1 VAPVELDADQRRV
14 VGHES
19 GPLLVLAGPGT
30 GKTTTLVEA
39 IAERV
44 QHRGV
49 HPDAV
54 LGLTFSRKAAEHLR
68 ERVAARVGRTMS
80 GSTCSTF
87 HSFAYGLIRQWTPR
101 ELYDE
106 PLRLLSAPE
115 QDVVLQQVLTREAES
130 IVWPESIRGAVGT
143 RGFAAEVAQVLARAQ
158 EKGLGW
164 ESLGELGRRE
174 GLPEY
179 VAAAAFMEQYDVVS
193 GNQNLL
199 DYASLIATAVRMLQ
213 DPDRE
218 VRAELRRRYRHVFVD
233 EYQDTDPA
241 QVALLKAIAGDP
253 EQSGPSELIVVGD
266 PHQSIYGFRG
276 AEVRGILEFPQTFR
290 QPDGTPAEAVVLGTT
305 RRFGPHI
312 LRPVQRLAARLP
324 LPAGVRRE
332 ALTRFLAPSA
342 EAVDDGRVEL
352 LTYDTDRAEAEHL
365 ADLLRRAHLEDGLG
379 WSEMAVLVRSGRAT
393 LPGLRRALLA
403 AGVPVEVAADETP
416 LVREPAVRPLLDALA
431 VAVDAEV
438 ADPADP
444 AYVDPGRAADL
455 LASPLADMDASDV
468 RILARRLRARERRSA
483 EEAGRAPRPSPD
495 LLREALLD
503 PAALLDPETIEVDQP
518 HDAERRALALAR
530 LLRTVRDELA
540 ESATVEQALWVLWD
554 GTSWPRRLQ
563 AATRRGGVVARMAHR
578 DLDAVVA
585 LFDAAAR
592 AEDQQEH
599 TSAETFLHT
608 LRAQQIPADTLA
620 EQGVRDDAV
629 RLLTAHRAKGLEW
642 PLVVVAHVQED
653 EWPDLRRRATLLRAD
668 RIGVGGRLEPPTT
681 TRELLADERR
691 LFYVACTRAR
701 RRLVVTAVAS
711 TDDDGDQPSRF
722 LSELY
727 PDDDGHR
734 ITHVEG
740 RPRRPLSLAGLVA
753 ELRRTTADDGVDEA
767 LRDAAAVRLAR
778 LTREHRSGG
787 LRVPGADPATWWGT
801 RAWSAGDQPLRPAD
815 EPVVVS
821 ASALTSLTV
830 CPAQWFLNREAGAER
845 ATTQAQ
851 GFGNVVHAL
860 ADRIGRGDEPIA
872 GRDRDEIVEALMAHV
887 DQVWGQIPFRTP
899 WSSGREREE
908 VRHALDRFLRQHEAA
923 SRELVATEVPLRA
936 EVELPDGQRVLLHG
950 YADRLEL
957 DAQGRLVVV
966 DLKTGKG
973 TPTRAEIAEH
983 PQLGLYQ
990 LAVEHGAF
998 DALGAGALEGPARP
1012 GGAELWQLRQEV
1024 GGTMRVQTQEVP
1036 EPDADGTRV
1045 IDRQLMEAARRLRSE
1060 EFPARPGPHCDHCDF
1075 ERFCPARTAGTVLN
1089 SPHDVLGLPRPAPPS
1104 DNAARTQK

>member
-1 VAPVELDADQRRV
+1 MPEPTTYRLVPPAVVDGKPVELDADQRRV
-14 VGHES
+14 VDHEG

-39 IAERV
+39 IADRIE
-44 QHRGV
+44 HRGV

-68 ERVAARVGRTMS
+68 DRVAARVGRTMS

-115 QDVVLQQVLTREAES
+115 QDVVLQQILTREAES
-130 IVWPESIRGAVGT
+130 IVWPEAIRGAIGT
-143 RGFAAEVAQVLARAQ
+143 RGFATEVAQVLARAQ

-164 ESLGELGRRE
+164 ESLRDLGLRE
-174 GLPEY
+174 GLSEY

-193 GNQNLL
+193 GHQNFL

-213 DPDRE
+213 DPDQPVRE
-218 VRAELRRRYRHVFVD
+218 ELRRRYTHVFVD

-241 QVALLKAIAGDP
+241 QVALLRAIAGDAAA
-253 EQSGPSELIVVGD
+253 GGTRELVVVGD

-276 AEVRGILEFPQTFR
+276 AEVRGILEFPQAFR
-290 QPDGTPAEAVVLGTT
+290 RPDGEPAETVVLGTT

-312 LRPVQRLAARLP
+312 LRPAQRIAARLP
-324 LPAGVRRE
+324 LPAGVPHA
-332 ALTRFLAPSA
+332 ALARFLDPVSGAD
-342 EAVDDGRVEL
+342 DDGRVEL

-379 WSEMAVLVRSGRAT
+379 WAEMAVLVRSGRT
-393 LPGLRRALLA
+393 TIPGLRRALLA
-403 AGVPVEVAADETP
+403 AGVPVEVASDDTP
-416 LVREPAVRPLLDALA
+416 LVREPAVAPLLDALA
-431 VAVDAEV
+431 IAVDADV

-444 AYVDPGRAADL
+444 AYVDPARAADL
-455 LASPLADMDASDV
+455 LASPLAEMDASDV
-468 RILARRLRARERRSA
+468 RVLARRLRNRERAAA
-483 EEAGRAPRPSPD
+483 EVGGRTPRPSPD
-495 LLREALLD
+495 LLREVLLD
-503 PAALLDPETIEVDQP
+503 PGILADVPTPAE
-518 HDAERRALALAR
+518 AERRALALAR

-540 ESATVEQALWVLWD
+540 EGATVEQALWVLWD
-554 GTSWPRRLQ
+554 GTRWPDRLR
-563 AATRRGGVVARMAHR
+563 AATRRGGVAARMAHR

-642 PLVVVAHVQED
+642 SLVVVAHVQED
-653 EWPDLRRRATLLRAD
+653 AWPDLRRRATLLRAD
-668 RIGVGGRLEPPTT
+668 RIGVGGRLVPPTT

-711 TDDDGDQPSRF
+711 TDDEGEQPSRF
-722 LSELY
+722 LAELY
-727 PDDDGHR
+727 PDDDRHR
-734 ITHVEG
+734 IIHVPG
-740 RPRRPLSLAGLVA
+740 RPVRPLSLAGLVA
-753 ELRRTTADDGVDEA
+753 ELRRTAADERTPEP

-778 LTREHRSGG
+778 LTREHRAGSV
-787 LRVPGADPATWWGT
+787 RVPGADPATWWGT
-801 RAWSAGDQPLRPAD
+801 HAWSQGDHPLRPLD

-821 ASALTSLTV
+821 ASALTSLAT
-830 CPAQWFLNREAGAER
+830 CPAQWFLDREAGAER

-860 ADRIGRGDEPIA
+860 ADRIGRGDEPTT
-872 GRDRDEIVEALMAHV
+872 GRTRSEVVDSLMTHV
-887 DQVWGQIPFRTP
+887 DEVWGQIPFRTP
-899 WSSGREREE
+899 WSGGREREE
-908 VRHALDRFLRQHEAA
+908 VRHALDRFLVRHEAA
-923 SRELVATEVPLRA
+923 ARTLVATEELLRA
-936 EVELPDGQRVLLHG
+936 EVDLPDGQRVLLHG

-957 DAQGRLVVV
+957 DADGRVVVV
-966 DLKTGKG
+966 DLKTGK
-973 TPTRAEIAEH
+973 TKPTEAEVAEH

-990 LAVEHGAF
+990 LAVENGAV
-998 DALGAGALEGPARP
+998 AGHVRP

-1024 GGTMRVQTQEVP
+1024 GGGMRVQAQDVQA
-1036 EPDADGTRV
+1036 PDSDGVRP
-1045 IDRQLMEAARRLRSE
+1045 IDRQLMEASRRLRTE
-1060 EFPARPGPHCDHCDF
+1060 DFPARPGSHCDYCAF
-1075 ERFCPARTAGTVLN
+1075 ERFCPALMAGTVL
-1089 SPHDVLGLPRPAPPS
+1089 S
-1104 DNAARTQK
+1104 

>member
-1 VAPVELDADQRRV
+1 MPEHMTYRLVPPATRDTKPVDLDPDQRRV
-14 VGHES
+14 VDHES

-39 IAERV
+39 IAERIE
-44 QHRGV
+44 HRGL

-68 ERVAARVGRTMS
+68 DRVAARVGRTMS

-101 ELYDE
+101 DLYDE

-115 QDVVLQQVLTREAES
+115 QDVVLQQILTREAES
-130 IVWPESIRGAVGT
+130 VVWPEALMGAIGT

-164 ESLGELGRRE
+164 ESLRELGLRE

-179 VAAAAFMEQYDVVS
+179 VAAASFMEQYDVVS
-193 GNQNLL
+193 GNQNFL

-213 DPDRE
+213 DPDQPVRE
-218 VRAELRRRYRHVFVD
+218 ELRRRYTHVFVD

-241 QVALLKAIAGDP
+241 QVALLRAIAGDP
-253 EQSGPSELIVVGD
+253 EPGSLRELVVVGD

-290 QPDGTPAEAVVLGTT
+290 RPDGQPAESVVLGTT

-312 LRPVQRLAARLP
+312 LHPAQRVAARLP
-324 LPAGVRRE
+324 LPAGVPRE
-332 ALTRFLAPSA
+332 ALTRFLAPTS
-342 EAVDDGRVEL
+342 EADDDGRIEL
-352 LTYDTDRAEAEHL
+352 LTFDTDRAEAEHL
-365 ADLLRRAHLEDGLG
+365 ADLLRRAHLEDGFA
-379 WSEMAVLVRSGRAT
+379 WSDMAVLVRSGRST
-393 LPGLRRALLA
+393 IPGLRRALLA
-403 AGVPVEVAADETP
+403 AGVPVEVAADDTP
-416 LVREPAVRPLLDALA
+416 LVREPAVAPLLDALSI
-431 VAVDAEV
+431 AVDADV
-438 ADPADP
+438 DDPSHP
-444 AYVDPGRAADL
+444 SYVDPSRAADL

-468 RILARRLRARERRSA
+468 RVLARRLRARERVAADA
-483 EEAGRAPRPSPD
+483 EHRHPRPSPD

-503 PAALLDPETIEVDQP
+503 PGVLADVPEPGE
-518 HDAERRALALAR
+518 AERRALALAR
-530 LLRTVRDELA
+530 LIRTVREELA
-540 ESATVEQALWVLWD
+540 DGATVEQALWVLWD
-554 GTSWPRRLQ
+554 GTSWPARLR
-563 AATRRGGVVARMAHR
+563 ATTHRGGVAARMAHR

-585 LFDAAAR
+585 LFEAAAR
-592 AEDQQEH
+592 AEDQQQH

-642 PLVVVAHVQED
+642 PVVVVGHVQED
-653 EWPDLRRRATLLRAD
+653 AWPDLRRRATLLRAD
-668 RIGVGGRLEPPTT
+668 RIGVGGQLVPPTT

-701 RRLVVTAVAS
+701 NRLVVTAVAS
-711 TDDDGDQPSRF
+711 TDDDGEQPSRF

-727 PDDDGHR
+727 PDDEGHR
-734 ITHVEG
+734 VTHVGG
-740 RPRRPLSLAGLVA
+740 RPPRPLSLAGLVA
-753 ELRRTTADDGVDEA
+753 ELRRTTADDRVPEP
-767 LRDAAAVRLAR
+767 LREAAAARLAR
-778 LTREHRSGG
+778 LTREHRSG
-787 LRVPGADPATWWGT
+787 LVRVPGADPATWWGT
-801 RAWSAGDQPLRPAD
+801 HPWTAGEEPLRPVD
-815 EPVVVS
+815 EPVAIS
-821 ASALTSLTV
+821 ASALTSLSL

-851 GFGNVVHAL
+851 GFGNVVHSL

-872 GRDRDEIVEALMAHV
+872 GQTRDEVVDALMTHV
-887 DQVWGQIPFRTP
+887 DEVWGQIPFRTP

-908 VRHALDRFLRQHEAA
+908 VRHALDRFLVKHEAA
-923 SRELVATEVPLRA
+923 ARELLHTEVALRA

-957 DAQGRLVVV
+957 DAEGRVVVV

-973 TPTRAEIAEH
+973 TPTQAEIAEH

-990 LAVEHGAF
+990 LAVENGAVQGF
-998 DALGAGALEGPARP
+998 TEP

-1024 GGTMRVQTQEVP
+1024 GGAMRVQPQP
-1036 EPDADGTRV
+1036 AQEPDADGVRI
-1045 IDRQLMEAARRLRSE
+1045 IDRQLMEAAGRLRSE
-1060 EFPARPGPHCDHCDF
+1060 EFPARPGTHCAYCAF
-1075 ERFCPARTAGTVLN
+1075 ERFCPARTAGTVL
-1089 SPHDVLGLPRPAPPS
+1089 
-1104 DNAARTQK
+1104 T

>member
-1 VAPVELDADQRRV
+1 MAEHTTYHLVSPATFTAERIELDVDQRRV
-14 VGHES
+14 VEHES

-39 IAERV
+39 IADRIE
-44 QHRGV
+44 QRGV
-49 HPDAV
+49 HPDSV

-68 ERVAARVGRTMS
+68 DRVAARVGRTMS

-115 QDVVLQQVLTREAES
+115 QDVVLQQILTREAES
-130 IVWPESIRGAVGT
+130 IVWPEAIMGAIGT
-143 RGFAAEVAQVLARAQ
+143 RGFAGEVAQVLARAQ

-164 ESLGELGRRE
+164 ETLRDLGLRE
-174 GLPEY
+174 ELPEY

-193 GNQNLL
+193 GHQNFL

-213 DPDRE
+213 DPDQP
-218 VRAELRRRYRHVFVD
+218 VRDELRRRYTHVFVD

-241 QVALLKAIAGDP
+241 QVALLRAIAGDP
-253 EQSGPSELIVVGD
+253 GPDRELVVVGD

-276 AEVRGILEFPQTFR
+276 AEVRGILEFPQAFR
-290 QPDGTPAEAVVLGTT
+290 RADGEPAEAVVLGTT

-312 LRPVQRLAARLP
+312 LRPAQRVAARLP
-324 LPAGVRRE
+324 LPAGVPRD
-332 ALTRFLAPSA
+332 ALARFLSPSSEA
-342 EAVDDGRVEL
+342 EHDGRVEL

-365 ADLLRRAHLEDGLG
+365 ADLLRRAHLEDGLE
-379 WSEMAVLVRSGRAT
+379 WSEMAVLVRSGRT
-393 LPGLRRALLA
+393 SIPGLRRALLA
-403 AGVPVEVAADETP
+403 AGVPVEVASDDTP
-416 LVREPAVRPLLDALA
+416 LVREPAVAPLLDALA
-431 VAVDAEV
+431 VAVDADV
-438 ADPADP
+438 ADPGDP
-444 AYVDPGRAADL
+444 AYVDPSRATDL

-468 RILARRLRARERRSA
+468 RVLARRLRTRERVA
-483 EEAGRAPRPSPD
+483 AVAAGRTPRSSPD

-503 PAALLDPETIEVDQP
+503 PGVLADVAGPTG
-518 HDAERRALALAR
+518 AERRALALAR

-540 ESATVEQALWVLWD
+540 EGATVEQALWVLWD
-554 GTSWPRRLQ
+554 GTPWPGRLQ
-563 AATRRGGVVARMAHR
+563 AATRRGGVAARMAHR

-642 PLVVVAHVQED
+642 PLVVIAHVQED
-653 EWPDLRRRATLLRAD
+653 AWPDLRRRATLLRAD
-668 RIGVGGRLEPPTT
+668 RIGVGGRLVPPTT
-681 TRELLADERR
+681 SPELLADERR

-701 RRLVVTAVAS
+701 QRLVVTAVAS
-711 TDDDGDQPSRF
+711 SDDEGEQPSRF
-722 LSELY
+722 LGELY

-734 ITHVEG
+734 ITHVDG
-740 RPRRPLSLAGLVA
+740 RPSRPLSLAGLVA
-753 ELRRTTADDGVDEA
+753 ELRRTVADRRNPEP
-767 LRDAAAVRLAR
+767 LRDAAATRLAR
-778 LTREHRSGG
+778 LTREHRSGTV
-787 LRVPGADPATWWGT
+787 RVPGADPATWWGT
-801 RAWSAGDQPLRPAD
+801 RVWSQGDHSLRPRD

-821 ASALTSLTV
+821 ASALTSLTT

-860 ADRIGRGDEPIA
+860 ADRIGRGDEPIT
-872 GRDRDEIVEALMAHV
+872 GRTRGEVVDALMSHV

-908 VRHALDRFLRQHEAA
+908 VRHALERFLVRHEAA
-923 SRELVATEVPLRA
+923 TRTLVATEVPLRA
-936 EVELPDGQRVLLHG
+936 EVDLPDGQRVLLHG

-957 DAQGRLVVV
+957 DADGRVVVV
-966 DLKTGKG
+966 DLKTGKT
-973 TPTRAEIAEH
+973 TPTQADIAEH

-990 LAVEHGAF
+990 LAV
-998 DALGAGALEGPARP
+998 
-1012 GGAELWQLRQEV
+1012 
-1024 GGTMRVQTQEVP
+1024 
-1036 EPDADGTRV
+1036 
-1045 IDRQLMEAARRLRSE
+1045 
-1060 EFPARPGPHCDHCDF
+1060 
-1075 ERFCPARTAGTVLN
+1075 
-1089 SPHDVLGLPRPAPPS
+1089 
-1104 DNAARTQK
+1104 

>member
-1 VAPVELDADQRRV
+1 MPEPTTYRLVAPAHASPHLEGKPIDLDADQRRV
-14 VGHES
+14 VEHES

-39 IAERV
+39 IADRIE
-44 QHRGV
+44 HRGV
-49 HPDAV
+49 HPDQV

-68 ERVAARVGRTMS
+68 DRVAARVGRTMS

-115 QDVVLQQVLTREAES
+115 QDVVLQQILTREAES
-130 IVWPESIRGAVGT
+130 IVWPDAVTGAIGT
-143 RGFAAEVAQVLARAQ
+143 RGFAGEVAQVLARAQ

-164 ESLGELGRRE
+164 ESLRDLGLRE
-174 GLPEY
+174 GLPEF

-193 GNQNLL
+193 GSQNFL

-213 DPDRE
+213 DPDQPVRE
-218 VRAELRRRYRHVFVD
+218 ELRRRYTHVFVD

-241 QVALLKAIAGDP
+241 QVALLRAIAGQPGPAPAPGLADP
-253 EQSGPSELIVVGD
+253 ARELVVVGD
-266 PHQSIYGFRG
+266 PHQAIYGFRG
-276 AEVRGILEFPQTFR
+276 AEVRGILEFPTTFR
-290 QPDGTPAEAVVLGTT
+290 RPDGSPADAVVLGTT
-305 RRFGPHI
+305 RRFGAHI
-312 LRPVQRLAARLP
+312 LRPAQRVAARLP
-324 LPAGVRRE
+324 VPAGIAHDDLR
-332 ALTRFLAPSA
+332 RFLHPAT
-342 EAVDDGRVEL
+342 EADVDGRVQL
-352 LTYDTDRAEAEHL
+352 LTFDTDRAEAEHL
-365 ADLLRRAHLEDGLG
+365 ADLLRRAHLEDGLA
-379 WSEMAVLVRSGRAT
+379 WSDMAVLVRSGRAT
-393 LPGLRRALLA
+393 IPGLRRALLA
-403 AGVPVEVAADETP
+403 AGVPVEVAADDTP
-416 LVREPAVRPLLDALA
+416 LVREPAVAPLLDALA
-431 VAVDAEV
+431 IAVDAGV
-438 ADPADP
+438 TDPGDP
-444 AYVDPGRAADL
+444 SYVDPARAADL

-468 RILARRLRARERRSA
+468 RVLARRLRARERTAA
-483 EEAGRAPRPSPD
+483 EADDRTPRPSPD
-495 LLREALLD
+495 LVRDALLD
-503 PAALLDPETIEVDQP
+503 PAVLADLEHP

-540 ESATVEQALWVLWD
+540 EGATVEQALWVLWD
-554 GTSWPRRLQ
+554 GTPWPQRLR
-563 AATRRGGVVARMAHR
+563 AATRRGGVSARMAHR

-585 LFDAAAR
+585 LFEAASR

-599 TSAETFLHT
+599 TSATAFLHL

-653 EWPDLRRRATLLRAD
+653 AWPDLRRRATLLRAD
-668 RIGVGGRLEPPTT
+668 RIGTGGRLVPPTT

-701 RRLVVTAVAS
+701 QRLVVTAVAS
-711 TDDDGDQPSRF
+711 SDDEGEQPSRF
-722 LSELY
+722 LAELY
-727 PDDDGHR
+727 PDDEGHR

-740 RPRRPLSLAGLVA
+740 RPQRPLSLVGLVA
-753 ELRRTTADDGVDEA
+753 ELRRTVADDRCPEP
-767 LRDAAAVRLAR
+767 LRDAAAARLAR
-778 LTREHRSGG
+778 LTREHRTGG
-787 LRVPGADPATWWGT
+787 VRVPGADPATWWGT
-801 RAWSAGDQPLRPAD
+801 HVWTEAQQPLRPVD

-821 ASALTSLTV
+821 ASALTSLTL

-860 ADRIGRGDEPIA
+860 ADRVGRGAEVVD
-872 GRDRDEIVEALMAHV
+872 GRPRSDVVDDLMRHV
-887 DQVWGQIPFRTP
+887 DDVWGQIPFRTP

-908 VRHALDRFLRQHEAA
+908 VRHALDRFLVKHEAA
-923 SRELVATEVPLRA
+923 ARELVATEVPLRA
-936 EVELPDGQRVLLHG
+936 EVTLPDGQQVLLHG

-957 DAQGRLVVV
+957 DAQGRVVVV

-973 TPTRAEIAEH
+973 TPTKADIDEH

-990 LAVEHGAF
+990 LAVEHGAVPGH
-998 DALGAGALEGPARP
+998 DQP

-1024 GGTMRVQTQEVP
+1024 SGGMRIQQQDVQEPGP
-1036 EPDADGTRV
+1036 EGTRT
-1045 IDRQLMEAARRLRSE
+1045 IERQLMEAATRLRTE
-1060 EFPARPGPHCDHCDF
+1060 RFPARPGGHCQYCAF
-1075 ERFCPARTAGTVLN
+1075 ERFCPATTAGTVL
-1089 SPHDVLGLPRPAPPS
+1089 S
-1104 DNAARTQK
+1104 

>member
-1 VAPVELDADQRRV
+1 MTTGATTFHLVRPERAVAQPIALDREQQRV
-14 VGHES
+14 VDHER

-39 IAERV
+39 ITERIE
-44 QHRGV
+44 HRGV

-68 ERVAARVGRTMS
+68 DRVAARVGRTMS

-115 QDVVLQQVLTREAES
+115 QDVVLQQILTREAES
-130 IVWPESIRGAVGT
+130 VVWPGAIAGALGT

-164 ESLGELGRRE
+164 ESLRDLGRRE

-193 GNQNLL
+193 AHQNFL

-213 DPDRE
+213 DPE
-218 VRAELRRRYRHVFVD
+218 QPVRDELRRRYTHVFVD

-241 QVALLKAIAGDP
+241 QVALLRAIAGDP
-253 EQSGPSELIVVGD
+253 DPAPLAPARELVVVGD

-276 AEVRGILEFPQTFR
+276 AEVRGILEFPRTFAR
-290 QPDGTPAEAVVLGTT
+290 ADGEPADTIVLGTT
-305 RRFGPHI
+305 RRFGAHI
-312 LRPVQRLAARLP
+312 LRPAQRVAARLP
-324 LPAGVRRE
+324 LPAGVPHH
-332 ALTRFLAPSA
+332 ALERFLAPTS
-342 EAVDDGRVEL
+342 EAADHGRVEL
-352 LTYDTDRAEAEHL
+352 LTFDTDRAEAEHL
-365 ADLLRRAHLEDGLG
+365 ADLLRRAHLEDGLA
-379 WSEMAVLVRSGRAT
+379 WSEMAVLVRSGRT
-393 LPGLRRALLA
+393 TIPGLRRALLA
-403 AGVPVEVAADETP
+403 AGVPVEVAADDTP
-416 LVREPAVRPLLDALA
+416 LVREPACAPLLDALA
-431 VAVDAEV
+431 IAVDADV

-444 AYVDPGRAADL
+444 AYVDPARAADL
-455 LASPLADMDASDV
+455 LASPLAEMDSSDV
-468 RILARRLRARERRSA
+468 RVLARGLRARERAVA
-483 EEAGRAPRPSPD
+483 ETQGRTPRPSPD

-503 PAALLDPETIEVDQP
+503 PGVLADVRAPVA
-518 HDAERRALALAR
+518 AERRALALAR
-530 LLRTVRDELA
+530 LLRTVRDDLA
-540 ESATVEQALWVLWD
+540 GGATVEQALWVLWD
-554 GTSWPRRLQ
+554 GTSWPERLR
-563 AATRRGGVVARMAHR
+563 AATRRGGIAARMAHR

-599 TSAETFLHT
+599 TSAEAFLLT

-642 PLVVVAHVQED
+642 PLVVVAHVQE
-653 EWPDLRRRATLLRAD
+653 EGWPDLRRRATLLRAD
-668 RIGVGGRLEPPTT
+668 RIGVGGRLVAPTT

-711 TDDDGDQPSRF
+711 TDDEGEQPSRF
-722 LSELY
+722 LTELY
-727 PDDDGHR
+727 PDDQGHR
-734 ITHVEG
+734 VAHVDG
-740 RPRRPLSLAGLVA
+740 RPSRPLSLAGLVA
-753 ELRRTTADDGVDEA
+753 ELRRTAADEGIPEP
-767 LRDAAAVRLAR
+767 LRDAAAARLAR
-778 LTREHRSGG
+778 LAREHRSGSV
-787 LRVPGADPATWWGT
+787 RVPGADPATWWGT
-801 RAWSAGDQPLRPAD
+801 RAWSAGDQPLRPVD

-821 ASALTSLTV
+821 ASALTSLTT

-860 ADRIGRGDEPIA
+860 ADRIGRGDEPLA
-872 GRDRDEIVEALMAHV
+872 GRPRAEVVDALMAHV
-887 DQVWGQIPFRTP
+887 DQVWSQIPFRTP
-899 WSSGREREE
+899 WSGGREREE
-908 VRHALDRFLRQHEAA
+908 VRHALDRFLVRHEGSA
-923 SRELVATEVPLRA
+923 RELVATEVALRA
-936 EVELPDGQRVLLHG
+936 EVDLPDGQRVLLHG
-950 YADRLEL
+950 YADRIEL
-957 DAQGRLVVV
+957 DAQGRVVVV

-973 TPTRAEIAEH
+973 TPTQAEIAEH

-990 LAVEHGAF
+990 LAVENGAVAGHGEA
-998 DALGAGALEGPARP
+998 A
-1012 GGAELWQLRQEV
+1012 GAELWQLRQEV
-1024 GGTMRVQTQEVP
+1024 GGSMRVQSQDVQR
-1036 EPDADGTRV
+1036 PDDHGVRT
-1045 IDRQLMEAARRLRSE
+1045 IDRQLMEAAHRLRAE
-1060 EFPARPGPHCDHCDF
+1060 EFPARPGTHCDYCAF
-1075 ERFCPARTAGTVLN
+1075 ERFCPARTAGTVL
-1089 SPHDVLGLPRPAPPS
+1089 S
-1104 DNAARTQK
+1104 

>member
-1 VAPVELDADQRRV
+1 MTSGPTTYHLVPPATVAAEPVTLDAEQQRV
-14 VGHES
+14 VDHAG

-39 IAERV
+39 IADRIE
-44 QHRGV
+44 HRGV
-49 HPDAV
+49 HPDSV

-68 ERVAARVGRTMS
+68 DRVAARVGRTMS
-80 GSTCSTF
+80 GSVCSTF

-115 QDVVLQQVLTREAES
+115 QDVVLQQILTREAES
-130 IVWPESIRGAVGT
+130 VVWPEAIAGALGT
-143 RGFAAEVAQVLARAQ
+143 RGFATEVAQVLSRAQ

-164 ESLGELGRRE
+164 DSLRELGLRE

-193 GNQNLL
+193 AHQNFL

-213 DPDRE
+213 DPDQP
-218 VRAELRRRYRHVFVD
+218 VRDELRRRYTHVFVD

-241 QVALLKAIAGDP
+241 QVALLRAIAGDP
-253 EQSGPSELIVVGD
+253 DPAAPGVRSRELVVVGD

-276 AEVRGILEFPQTFR
+276 AEVRGILEFPRTFP
-290 QPDGTPAEAVVLGTT
+290 QADGRPADTVVLGTT
-305 RRFGPHI
+305 RRFGAHI
-312 LRPVQRLAARLP
+312 LRPAQRVAARLP
-324 LPAGVRRE
+324 LPAGLPRE
-332 ALTRFLAPSA
+332 ALERFLGPTSEVADA
-342 EAVDDGRVEL
+342 GRVEL
-352 LTYDTDRAEAEHL
+352 FTYDTDRAEAEHL
-365 ADLLRRAHLEDGLG
+365 ADLLRRAHLEDGVA
-379 WSEMAVLVRSGRAT
+379 WSEMAVLVRSGRT
-393 LPGLRRALLA
+393 TIPGLRRALLS
-403 AGVPVEVAADETP
+403 AGVPVEVAADDTP
-416 LVREPAVRPLLDALA
+416 LVREPAVAPLLDALA
-431 VAVDAEV
+431 IAVDADV

-444 AYVDPGRAADL
+444 AYVDPVRAGDL

-468 RILARRLRARERRSA
+468 RVLARGLRGRERAVAAA
-483 EEAGRAPRPSPD
+483 EGRTPRPSPD

-503 PAALLDPETIEVDQP
+503 PGVLADVAAPA
-518 HDAERRALALAR
+518 DAERRALALAR

-540 ESATVEQALWVLWD
+540 DGATVEQALWVLWD
-554 GTSWPRRLQ
+554 GTPWPERLR
-563 AATRRGGVVARMAHR
+563 AATRRAGVAARMAHR

-599 TSAETFLHT
+599 TSAEAFLHT

-642 PLVVVAHVQED
+642 PMVVVAHVQED
-653 EWPDLRRRATLLRAD
+653 AWPDLRRRATLLRAD
-668 RIGVGGRLEPPTT
+668 RIGVGGRLVPPTT

-711 TDDDGDQPSRF
+711 TDDEGEQPSRF
-722 LSELY
+722 LTELY

-734 ITHVEG
+734 ITHVDG
-740 RPRRPLSLAGLVA
+740 RPPRPLSLAGLVA
-753 ELRRTTADDGVDEA
+753 ELRRTVADEGSPEP
-767 LRDAAAVRLAR
+767 LREAAAVRLAR
-778 LTREHRSGG
+778 LTREHRTGSV
-787 LRVPGADPATWWGT
+787 RIPGADPATWWGT
-801 RAWSAGDQPLRPAD
+801 RTWSAGDEPLRPLD

-821 ASALTSLTV
+821 ASALTSLTT

-860 ADRIGRGDEPIA
+860 ADRIGRGDEPIT
-872 GRDRDEIVEALMAHV
+872 GRTRAEVIDALMTHV

-899 WSSGREREE
+899 WSGGREREE
-908 VRHALDRFLRQHEAA
+908 VRHALDRFLVKHEAA
-923 SRELVATEVPLRA
+923 GRELIATEVPIRA
-936 EVELPDGQRVLLHG
+936 EVELPDGQRVRLHG

-957 DAQGRLVVV
+957 DAQGRVVVV

-973 TPTRAEIAEH
+973 TPTQAEIAEH

-990 LAVEHGAF
+990 LAVENGAV
-998 DALGAGALEGPARP
+998 EGHVDT

-1024 GGTMRVQTQEVP
+1024 GGGMRVQSQDEQQP
-1036 EPDADGTRV
+1036 GPDGVRT
-1045 IDRQLMEAARRLRSE
+1045 IDRQLMEAAGRLRHE
-1060 EFPARPGPHCDHCDF
+1060 EFPARPGTHCAYCAF
-1075 ERFCPARTAGTVLN
+1075 ERFCPARTAGTVL
-1089 SPHDVLGLPRPAPPS
+1089 S
-1104 DNAARTQK
+1104 

>member
-1 VAPVELDADQRRV
+1 MPEHTTYRLVPAVVDAQLVGKPIDLDADQRRV
-14 VGHES
+14 VDHES

-39 IAERV
+39 IADRIE
-44 QHRGV
+44 HRGV
-49 HPDAV
+49 HPDSV

-68 ERVAARVGRTMS
+68 DRVAARVGRTMS

-115 QDVVLQQVLTREAES
+115 QDVVLQQILTREAES
-130 IVWPESIRGAVGT
+130 IVWPEAITGAIGT
-143 RGFAAEVAQVLARAQ
+143 RGFATEVAQVLARAQ

-164 ESLGELGRRE
+164 EALRELGLRE
-174 GLPEY
+174 SLPEY

-193 GNQNLL
+193 GHQNFL
-199 DYASLIATAVRMLQ
+199 DYASLIATAVRILQ
-213 DPDRE
+213 DPDQP
-218 VRAELRRRYRHVFVD
+218 VRDELRRRYTHVFVD

-241 QVALLKAIAGDP
+241 QVALLRAIAGDHVT
-253 EQSGPSELIVVGD
+253 GPGAPARELVVVGD

-276 AEVRGILEFPQTFR
+276 AEVRGILEFPQSFR
-290 QPDGTPAEAVVLGTT
+290 RPDGGPAEAVVLGTT
-305 RRFGPHI
+305 RRFGSHI
-312 LRPVQRLAARLP
+312 LRPAQRVAARLP
-324 LPAGVRRE
+324 VPAGIPRQ
-332 ALTRFLAPSA
+332 ALERFLGPTS
-342 EAVDDGRVEL
+342 EADDDGRVEL
-352 LTYDTDRAEAEHL
+352 LTFDTDRAEAEHL
-365 ADLLRRAHLEDGLG
+365 ADLLRRAHLEDGLA
-379 WSEMAVLVRSGRAT
+379 WSEMAVLVRSGRT
-393 LPGLRRALLA
+393 TIPGLRRALLA
-403 AGVPVEVAADETP
+403 AGVPVEVASDDTL
-416 LVREPAVRPLLDALA
+416 LVREPAVAPLLDALA
-431 VAVDAEV
+431 IAVDADV
-438 ADPADP
+438 ADPDDP
-444 AYVDPGRAADL
+444 AYVDPARAADL

-468 RILARRLRARERRSA
+468 RTLARGLRARERR
-483 EEAGRAPRPSPD
+483 EAGAEGRTPRSSPD

-503 PAALLDPETIEVDQP
+503 PGVLADRRDPT
-518 HDAERRALALAR
+518 DAERRALALAR
-530 LLRTVRDELA
+530 LLRNVRHELA
-540 ESATVEQALWVLWD
+540 DGATVEQALWVLWD
-554 GTSWPRRLQ
+554 GTPWPERLR
-563 AATRRGGVVARMAHR
+563 AVTRRGGVAARMAHR

-599 TSAETFLHT
+599 TSAETFLRT

-653 EWPDLRRRATLLRAD
+653 AWPDLRRRATLLRAD
-668 RIGVGGRLEPPTT
+668 RIGVGGTLAPPTT

-711 TDDDGDQPSRF
+711 TDDEGEQPSRF
-722 LSELY
+722 LTELY

-734 ITHVEG
+734 ITHVAG

-753 ELRRTTADDGVDEA
+753 ELRRTAADANNPEP
-767 LRDAAAVRLAR
+767 LRDAAAARLAR
-778 LTREHRSGG
+778 LTREHRAGAV
-787 LRVPGADPATWWGT
+787 RVPGADPATWWGT
-801 RAWSAGDQPLRPAD
+801 RAWSAGDRPLRPAD

-821 ASALTSLTV
+821 ASALTSLTL

-860 ADRIGRGDEPIA
+860 ADRIGRGDEPVT
-872 GRDRDEIVEALMAHV
+872 GRTRSEVVDALMAHV
-887 DQVWGQIPFRTP
+887 DDVWGQIPFRTP

-908 VRHALDRFLRQHEAA
+908 VRHALDRFLVKHEAA
-923 SRELVATEVPLRA
+923 ARALIATEVPLRA
-936 EVELPDGQRVLLHG
+936 EVDLPDGQRVLLHG

-957 DAQGRLVVV
+957 DAQGRIVVV

-973 TPTRAEIAEH
+973 KPTQAEIDEH

-990 LAVEHGAF
+990 LAVEHGAV
-998 DALGAGALEGPARP
+998 EGHGEP

-1024 GGTMRVQTQEVP
+1024 GGAMRVQEQDLQQP
-1036 EPDADGTRV
+1036 GADGLRI
-1045 IDRQLMEAARRLRSE
+1045 IDRQLMEAARRLRAE
-1060 EFPARPGPHCDHCDF
+1060 EFPARPGTHCDYCAF
-1075 ERFCPARTAGTVLN
+1075 ERFCPARTAGTVL
-1089 SPHDVLGLPRPAPPS
+1089 S
-1104 DNAARTQK
+1104 

>member
-1 VAPVELDADQRRV
+1 MPEPTTYRLVRPAGSDALLDGKPVDLDADQRRV
-14 VGHES
+14 VAHGS
-19 GPLLVLAGPGT
+19 GPLLVLAGPGA

-39 IAERV
+39 IAERIEE
-44 QHRGV
+44 RGV

-68 ERVAARVGRTMS
+68 DRVAARVGRTMS

-115 QDVVLQQVLTREAES
+115 QDVVLQQILTREAES
-130 IVWPESIRGAVGT
+130 IVWPEAVTGAIGT
-143 RGFAAEVAQVLARAQ
+143 RGFATEVAQVLARAQ

-164 ESLGELGRRE
+164 ESLRELGRRE
-174 GLPEY
+174 KLPEY

-193 GNQNLL
+193 ASQNFL

-213 DPDRE
+213 DPE
-218 VRAELRRRYRHVFVD
+218 QPVRDELRRRYRHVFVD

-241 QVALLKAIAGDP
+241 QVALLRAIAGDP
-253 EQSGPSELIVVGD
+253 EPGAAHELVVVGD

-290 QPDGTPAEAVVLGTT
+290 RPDGEPAETVVLGTT
-305 RRFGPHI
+305 RRFGSHL
-312 LRPVQRLAARLP
+312 LRPAQRVAARLP
-324 LPAGVRRE
+324 VPAGVPRA
-332 ALTRFLAPSA
+332 ALARFLAPTA
-342 EAVDDGRVEL
+342 EADDDGRVEL

-365 ADLLRRAHLEDGLG
+365 ADLLRRAHLEDGLA

-393 LPGLRRALLA
+393 IPGLRRALLA
-403 AGVPVEVAADETP
+403 AGVPVEVASDDTP
-416 LVREPAVRPLLDALA
+416 LVREPAVAPLLAALA
-431 VAVDAEV
+431 IAVDADV

-468 RILARRLRARERRSA
+468 RTLARRLRSRERRAA
-483 EEAGRAPRPSPD
+483 EAAARTPRPSPE
-495 LLREALLD
+495 LVREALLD
-503 PAALLDPETIEVDQP
+503 PGVLAEVTGP
-518 HDAERRALALAR
+518 HDAERRALGLAR
-530 LLRTVRDELA
+530 LLRAVRDELA
-540 ESATVEQALWVLWD
+540 EGATVEQALWTLWD
-554 GTSWPRRLQ
+554 GTSWPERLR
-563 AATRRGGVVARMAHR
+563 AATRRGGVGARMAHR

-585 LFDAAAR
+585 LFDAAVR

-599 TSAETFLHT
+599 TSAETFLHM

-620 EQGVRDDAV
+620 ERGVRDEAV

-642 PLVVVAHVQED
+642 PLVVVAHVQEGS
-653 EWPDLRRRATLLRAD
+653 WPDLRRRATLLRAD
-668 RIGVGGRLEPPTT
+668 RIGVGGRLVPPTT

-711 TDDDGDQPSRF
+711 TDDEGEQPSRF

-727 PDDDGHR
+727 PDDEGHR
-734 ITHVEG
+734 VTHVQG
-740 RPRRPLSLAGLVA
+740 RPDRPLSLAGLVA
-753 ELRRTTADDGVDEA
+753 QLRRTAADEGVPAA
-767 LRDAAAVRLAR
+767 LRDAAAARLAR
-778 LTREHRSGG
+778 LTREHRAGTV
-787 LRVPGADPATWWGT
+787 RVPGADPATWWGT
-801 RAWSAGDQPLRPAD
+801 RAWTAGDQPLRPVD

-821 ASALTSLTV
+821 ASALTSLTL

-860 ADRIGRGDEPIA
+860 ADRIGRGDEPVT
-872 GRDRDEIVEALMAHV
+872 GRTRGEVVDALMSHV

-908 VRHALDRFLRQHEAA
+908 VRHALERFLVKHQAA
-923 SRELVATEVPLRA
+923 GRTLLATEVALRA

-957 DAQGRLVVV
+957 DAQGRVVV
-966 DLKTGKG
+966 IDLKTGKG
-973 TPTRAEIAEH
+973 TPTQAEIAEH

-990 LAVEHGAF
+990 LAVEHGAV
-998 DALGAGALEGPARP
+998 EGHRVA

-1024 GGTMRVQTQEVP
+1024 GGAMRVQPQEVQ
-1036 EPDADGTRV
+1036 EPDGDGARV
-1045 IDRQLMEAARRLRSE
+1045 VERQLMEAAQRLRAE
-1060 EFPARPGPHCDHCDF
+1060 EFPARPGAHCGYCAF
-1075 ERFCPARTAGTVLN
+1075 ERFCPALTAGTVL
-1089 SPHDVLGLPRPAPPS
+1089 S
-1104 DNAARTQK
+1104 

>member
-1 VAPVELDADQRRV
+1 MPEHTTYRLVRAVTVDASPVDLDADQRRV
-14 VGHES
+14 VDHGS

-39 IAERV
+39 IAERIE
-44 QHRGV
+44 HRGV

-54 LGLTFSRKAAEHLR
+54 LGLTFSRKGAEQLR
-68 ERVAARVGRTMS
+68 DRVAARVGRTMS

-115 QDVVLQQVLTREAES
+115 QDVVLQQILTREAES
-130 IVWPESIRGAVGT
+130 IVWPQAIMGALGT

-164 ESLGELGRRE
+164 ESLRELGIRE
-174 GLPEY
+174 SLPEY

-193 GNQNLL
+193 GSQNFL
-199 DYASLIATAVRMLQ
+199 DYASLIATAVQMLQ
-213 DPDRE
+213 DPDQR
-218 VRAELRRRYRHVFVD
+218 VRDELRRRYTHVFVD

-241 QVALLKAIAGDP
+241 QVALLRAIAGDHAR
-253 EQSGPSELIVVGD
+253 GPGSPVRELVVVGD

-276 AEVRGILEFPQTFR
+276 AEVRGILEFPGTFR
-290 QPDGTPAEAVVLGTT
+290 QAGGDPAETVVLGTT

-312 LRPVQRLAARLP
+312 LRPAQRVAARLP
-324 LPAGVRRE
+324 LPAGVPRDVL
-332 ALTRFLAPSA
+332 ARFLHPGSDAA
-342 EAVDDGRVEL
+342 DEGRVEL
-352 LTYDTDRAEAEHL
+352 LTYDTDRAEGEHL
-365 ADLLRRAHLEDGLG
+365 ADLLRRAHLEDGFA
-379 WSEMAVLVRSGRAT
+379 WSDMAVLVRSGRAT
-393 LPGLRRALLA
+393 IPALRRALLA
-403 AGVPVEVAADETP
+403 AGVPVEVASDDTP
-416 LVREPAVRPLLDALA
+416 LVREPAVAPLLDALSI
-431 VAVDAEV
+431 AVDAAV
-438 ADPADP
+438 ADPTHP
-444 AYVDPGRAADL
+444 AYVDPTRAADL

-468 RILARRLRARERRSA
+468 RVLARRLRARERVAAAA
-483 EEAGRAPRPSPD
+483 EARTPRPSPE

-503 PAALLDPETIEVDQP
+503 PGVLADLIRPG
-518 HDAERRALALAR
+518 DAERRALALAR

-540 ESATVEQALWVLWD
+540 AGATVEEALWVLWD
-554 GTSWPRRLQ
+554 GSSWPGRLL
-563 AATRRGGVVARMAHR
+563 AATRRGGVAARMAHR

-599 TSAETFLHT
+599 TSVETFLHT

-642 PLVVVAHVQED
+642 PLVVVAHVQE
-653 EWPDLRRRATLLRAD
+653 EAWPDLRRRTTLLRAD
-668 RIGVGGRLEPPTT
+668 RIGVGGRLVPPTT

-701 RRLVVTAVAS
+701 RRLIVTAVAS
-711 TDDDGDQPSRF
+711 SDDEGEQPSRF
-722 LSELY
+722 LAELY
-727 PDDDGHR
+727 PDDEGHR
-734 ITHVEG
+734 VTHVGG
-740 RPRRPLSLAGLVA
+740 RPVRPLSLAGLVA
-753 ELRRTTADDGVDEA
+753 ELRRTAADDRTPEP
-767 LRDAAAVRLAR
+767 LRDAAAARLAR
-778 LTREHRSGG
+778 LTREHRSGVV
-787 LRVPGADPATWWGT
+787 RVPGADPVTWWGT
-801 RAWSAGDQPLRPAD
+801 HAWTAGEQPLRPAD

-821 ASALTSLTV
+821 ASALTSLTL
-830 CPAQWFLNREAGAER
+830 CPAQWFLNREACAER

-860 ADRIGRGDEPIA
+860 ADRIGRGDEALA
-872 GRDRDEIVEALMAHV
+872 GRTREQVVDALMDHV

-908 VRHALDRFLRQHEAA
+908 VRHALDRFLGKHEAQT
-923 SRELVATEVPLRA
+923 RTLLATEVPLRA
-936 EVELPDGQRVLLHG
+936 EVDLPDGQRVLLHG
-950 YADRLEL
+950 YADRIEL
-957 DAQGRLVVV
+957 DAQGRVVVV

-973 TPTRAEIAEH
+973 TPTQAEIAEH

-990 LAVEHGAF
+990 LAIAHGAL
-998 DALGAGALEGPARP
+998 ATATAEGHAEGAGGYVEP

-1024 GGTMRVQTQEVP
+1024 GGAMRVQPQEVQG
-1036 EPDADGTRV
+1036 PDADGVRV
-1045 IDRQLMEAARRLRSE
+1045 IERQLMEAARRLRSE
-1060 EFPARPGPHCDHCDF
+1060 EFPARPGAHCTTCTF
-1075 ERFCPARTAGTVLN
+1075 ERFCPARTAGTVL
-1089 SPHDVLGLPRPAPPS
+1089 S
-1104 DNAARTQK
+1104 